1 MTLAADRGAGLPMVC
16 PFVAFAD
23 DRDLR
28 AAEPDH
34 RHRCYAE
41 PRPAPRALAHQTRY
55 CLSPGFTSCPTFQ
68 DWATRE
74 AARVADEQ
82 RVAGSAGRVLPG
94 LFDEDQER
102 GAVAPP
108 SSRVFPEAFGAAAD
122 EVAEGEPGRFAGP
135 YAQDEGE
142 RRSFAGPY
150 AEGARDDVEL
160 ADEAVLDDADRVE
173 DAYARPT
180 GVAAGRIADW
190 DRPRPRR
197 DYPRISR
204 SRGVPPVL
212 VGLVVLAIAAVALFL
227 LPTIIT
233 AMFGS
238 NPAASPSPS
247 GSVGAS
253 AASASP
259 GEPTAVPSPTPLTY
273 KVVSGDTL
281 TKIAK
286 KFKVTVAEILA
297 ANPTIKNAD
306 TIKKDQVIVIPT
318 SGASPSSSAAP

>member
-23 DRDLR
+23 ERDLR

-74 AARVADEQ
+74 AARVADEPL
-82 RVAGSAGRVLPG
+82 RAGTAGGVLPG
-94 LFDEDQER
+94 LFDDERER

-108 SSRVFPEAFGAAAD
+108 PGAVSASAFVPAPD
-122 EVAEGEPGRFAGP
+122 EVDEREPGG
-135 YAQDEGE
+135 
-142 RRSFAGPY
+142 FAGPY
-150 AEGARDDVEL
+150 AEDARQRGGFVGPYAEDHVADDGDL
-160 ADEAVLDDADRVE
+160 ADDADLDDAF
-173 DAYARPT
+173 A
-180 GVAAGRIADW
+180 GAAGAGGRRIADW

-197 DYPRISR
+197 DYPRIGR

-212 VGLVVLAIAAVALFL
+212 VGLVLLAIAAVGLFF

-233 AMFGS
+233 AMFGG
-238 NPAASPSPS
+238 NPAGASPSPS

-286 KFKVTVAEILA
+286 KFNVTVAEILA

-306 TIKKDQVIVIPT
+306 TIQKDQVIVIPT
-318 SGASPSSSAAP
+318 AGASPSSSAAP